1 MPVLLII
8 DNAVGIGLQTLGL
21 GMLMVL
27 GIIAILYV
35 VLKILIPIFSAISG
49 KKVEKTEVPAEP
61 DVPVPAPAPVQNT
74 VAEEDE
80 SDTVAAIVAAIAAF
94 EGKSPESF
102 RVVSFKKRI

>member
-1 MPVLLII
+1 MSILLMNNNASGVRRRPLARGMIMMRRII
-8 DNAVGIGLQTLGL
+8 T
-21 GMLMVL
+21 
-27 GIIAILYV
+27 ILYI

-49 KKVEKTEVPAEP
+49 KKTEKTEVPAEP
-61 DVPVPAPAPVQNT
+61 EVPVPAPVQNT

>member
-1 MPVLLII
+1 MPVLLMI

-27 GIIAILYV
+27 GIIAILYI

-49 KKVEKTEVPAEP
+49 KKAEKTEAPAEP
-61 DVPVPAPAPVQNT
+61 EVPTPAPVQNT

>member
-1 MPVLLII
+1 MPMLLTIE
-8 DNAVGIGLQTLGL
+8 NPVGEGLKVLGL

-27 GIIAILYV
+27 GIIAILYI

-49 KKVEKTEVPAEP
+49 KKTEKTEAPAEP
-61 DVPVPAPAPVQNT
+61 EVPVSAPVQNT

>member
-1 MPVLLII
+1 MPVLLMI

-27 GIIAILYV
+27 GIIAILYI

-49 KKVEKTEVPAEP
+49 KKTEKTEVPAEP
-61 DVPVPAPAPVQNT
+61 EVPVPAPVQNT

-102 RVVSFKKRI
+102 RVVSFNKRI

>member
-1 MPVLLII
+1 MPVLLMI

-27 GIIAILYV
+27 GIIAILYI

-49 KKVEKTEVPAEP
+49 KKTEKTEVPAEP
-61 DVPVPAPAPVQNT
+61 EVPVPAPVQNT
-74 VAEEDE
+74 VAEDE

>member
-1 MPVLLII
+1 MPMLLTME
-8 DNAVGIGLQTLGL
+8 NALEGLKVLGL

-27 GIIAILYV
+27 GIIAILYI

-49 KKVEKTEVPAEP
+49 KKEKKDET
-61 DVPVPAPAPVQNT
+61 PAPAAPFQAPAPAT
-74 VAEEDE
+74 EDNGA
-80 SDTVAAIVAAIAAF
+80 TVAAIIAAIAAS